1 MNRLQSVFDITVKMK
16 NILDEN
22 ISSNDREARIE
33 QLNNL
38 LLQREPLLEQLTPPF
53 SEEEDQLGKKLVRL
67 NQEVQYLMDQL
78 FSTLKIEMKQM
89 NRQKKSNKNYTNPY
103 HNVQVMDGMYLDK
116 KK

>member
-1 MNRLQSVFDITVKMK
+1 MNRLQSVFDITVNMK
-16 NILDEN
+16 EILDKE
-22 ISSNDREARIE
+22 ISSNEREVIIE

-38 LLQREPLLEQLTPPF
+38 LLQREPLLKHLTSPF
-53 SEEEDQLGKKLVRL
+53 SEEEDLLGKKLVTL
-67 NQEVQYLMDQL
+67 NQEVQHLMDQL
-78 FSTLKIEMKQM
+78 FSTLKTEIKQM